1 MSKNQVEA
9 ILELRLQKLTAYGI
23 GEIETEISKLSDLIT
38 EFNKIINSK
47 KALYNLII
55 DELSQIK
62 DKFSSPRK
70 TKIIDAV
77 LNYNI
82 EETIQKESVV
92 ISITNQGYIKRGPLS
107 SLKPKKEAVKEKQVS
122 QQEKMTLLSNF
133 YS

>member
-1 MSKNQVEA
+1 MINLIENKKSISNYQLSDNQVNS

-23 GEIETEISKLSDLIT
+23 NEIESEISSLSKLII
-38 EFNKIINSK
+38 EYNKIINSK
-47 KALYNLII
+47 KALYKLIVE
-55 DELSQIK
+55 ELEKIK

-92 ISITNQGYIKRGPLS
+92 INITNQGYIKRGPLS
-107 SLKPKKEAVKEKQVS
+107 SLKAQKRGRKR
-122 QQEKMTLLSNF
+122 
-133 YS
+133 